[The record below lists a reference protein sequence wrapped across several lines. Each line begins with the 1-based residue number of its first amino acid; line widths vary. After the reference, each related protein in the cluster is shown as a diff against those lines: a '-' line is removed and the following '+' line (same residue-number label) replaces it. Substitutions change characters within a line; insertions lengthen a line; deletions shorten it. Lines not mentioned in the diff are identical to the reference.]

1 MGRKPNTEVKERI
14 LNTAITLIAERGY
27 NAVGVREIAK
37 NADVS
42 ISMISYYFNGKM
54 GILKEILNMFFDKYL
69 QMLEDTVDNE
79 LTPNDNLQNLFVNI
93 SKLISEN
100 HDICKIVFLAI
111 PHDNQELQEFK
122 LEKIPCLIN
131 PSLKLYQS
139 LGFDIEDKVRFSIV
153 GPTISH
159 MLFSHFFNKPIMKE
173 VLGYDV
179 DLSTKNIYT
188 ETMVDLFLD
197 GMNGVIKKQRAEKKQ
212 DLKEELKVNEE
223 LWQGKTALQVEKA
236 KESIV

>member
-1 MGRKPNTEVKERI
+1 MGRKPNTEVKGRI
-14 LNTAITLIAERGY
+14 LNTAISLIAEKGY

-54 GILKEILNMFFDKYL
+54 GILKEIMNLFFDKYL
-69 QMLEDTVDNE
+69 EMLENTVDND
-79 LTPNDNLQNLFVNI
+79 LSPNENLLNLFVNI

-111 PHDNQELQEFK
+111 PHDNHELQDFK
-122 LEKIPCLIN
+122 MEKVPCLIN

-139 LGFDIEDKVRFSIV
+139 LGFDIDDKLRLSIV

-159 MLFSHFFNKPIMKE
+159 MLFSHFFNKPIVKE
-173 VLGYDV
+173 VFGTEV
-179 DLSTKNIYT
+179 DLSSKNIYT
-188 ETMVDLFLD
+188 ETMVDLFLN
-197 GMNGVIKKQRAEKKQ
+197 GMNGVIKKQRAEKKVETE
-212 DLKEELKVNEE
+212 EELNINEE
-223 LWQGKTALQVEKA
+223 LWTK
-236 KESIV
+236 

>member
-1 MGRKPNTEVKERI
+1 MGRKPNTEVKGRI
-14 LNTAITLIAERGY
+14 LNTAISLIAERGY

-54 GILKEILNMFFDKYL
+54 GILKEIMNIFFDKYL
-69 QMLEDTVDNE
+69 EMLESTVDNE
-79 LTPNDNLQNLFVNI
+79 LSPNENLQNLFINI

-111 PHDNQELQEFK
+111 PHDNHELQDFK
-122 LEKIPCLIN
+122 MEKVPCLIN

-139 LGFDIEDKVRFSIV
+139 LGFDIDDKLRLSIV

-159 MLFSHFFNKPIMKE
+159 MLFSHFFNKPIVKE
-173 VLGYDV
+173 VFGTEI
-179 DLSTKNIYT
+179 DLSSKNIYT
-188 ETMVDLFLD
+188 ETMVDLFLN
-197 GMNGVIKKQRAEKKQ
+197 GMNGVIKKQREEKNL
-212 DLKEELKVNEE
+212 DNEEELNVDEE
-223 LWQGKTALQVEKA
+223 LWTK
-236 KESIV
+236 

>member
-1 MGRKPNTEVKERI
+1 MGRKPNTEVKGRI
-14 LNTAITLIAERGY
+14 LNTAISLIAEKGY

-54 GILKEILNMFFDKYL
+54 GILKEIMNIFFSKYL
-69 QMLEDTVDNE
+69 EMLESTVDNE
-79 LTPNDNLQNLFVNI
+79 LSPNENLQNLFINI

-111 PHDNQELQEFK
+111 PHDNHELQDFK
-122 LEKIPCLIN
+122 MEKVPCLIN

-139 LGFDIEDKVRFSIV
+139 LGFDINDRVRLSIV

-159 MLFSHFFNKPIMKE
+159 MLFSHFFNKPIVKE
-173 VLGYDV
+173 VFGTEI
-179 DLSTKNIYT
+179 DLSSKNIYT
-188 ETMVDLFLD
+188 ETMVDLFLN
-197 GMNGVIKKQRAEKKQ
+197 GMNGVIKKQREEKN
-212 DLKEELKVNEE
+212 VNTDDVLNVDDE
-223 LWQGKTALQVEKA
+223 LWNK
-236 KESIV
+236 